1 MEDKMKLPIS
11 LNYIKTLFTRA
22 LESVGRNLE
31 IHMPS
36 AYKAPKKDKT
46 NVIIKPRK
54 MDGQEN
60 PRAKG
65 SGHSESQIYNHPRK
79 DIPSIH
85 EKH

>member
-1 MEDKMKLPIS
+1 MKLPLS

-22 LESVGRNLE
+22 LESVGRSLE
-31 IHMPS
+31 MHMPL
-36 AYKAPKKDKT
+36 AYKPPKKNKT
-46 NVIIKPRK
+46 KVIINPRK

-60 PRAKG
+60 SRAKG
-65 SGHSESQIYNHPRK
+65 SIHSENQINNHPRK